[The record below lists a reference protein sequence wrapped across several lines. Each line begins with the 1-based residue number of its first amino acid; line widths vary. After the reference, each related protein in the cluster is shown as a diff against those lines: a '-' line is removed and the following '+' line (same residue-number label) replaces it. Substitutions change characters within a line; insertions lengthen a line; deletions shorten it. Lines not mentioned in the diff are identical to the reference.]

1 MIKLRHQGMTLLEIL
16 IAAGLFAAFMTA
28 VAFFFARSSQ
38 LFSTGEKSTF
48 NVRMENLA
56 LNMLTSDLRGYVS
69 TVSSPNNQSLISSSS
84 ITLIPQGPAILF
96 STQNNPSAAIIYFIN
111 GQDHLVRGTVNIGA
125 SQSFALSQ
133 LSGKVTNIF
142 AYAVNGLEFNAK
154 PVHSGAFS
162 LVTIVINSNSSLGS
176 QNNPLETSLLLPTGV
191 MNIGITP
198 VPPPPLVPALSSS
211 TNFSSQSTPPPSS
224 AAPAVSSAAPAAQMR
239 MQKAA
244 IRIPPVVPSLPL
256 NPTVGSPI
264 HLTPPLPSPPSS
276 TSSPSAPPS
285 SGSGGGGGGLMHTM

>member
-56 LNMLTSDLRGYVS
+56 LNMLTSDLRGYES

-111 GQDHLVRGTVNIGA
+111 GQDHLVRGTVNIGP

-142 AYAVNGLEFNAK
+142 AYAVNGLEFNTK

-191 MNIGITP
+191 MNIGTTP
-198 VPPPPLVPALSSS
+198 IPPPPLVPALSNS
-211 TNFSSQSTPPPSS
+211 TNFSSQSTPPP
-224 AAPAVSSAAPAAQMR
+224 SSAAPAAQMR

-244 IRIPPVVPSLPL
+244 IRIPPVVPSLPS
-256 NPTVGSPI
+256 NPTIGSPI
-264 HLTPPLPSPPSS
+264 HLTPTLPSPPSS

-285 SGSGGGGGGLMHTM
+285 SGSGGGGGLMHTE

>member
-56 LNMLTSDLRGYVS
+56 LNMLTSDLRGYES

-84 ITLIPQGPAILF
+84 VTLIPQGPAILF

-142 AYAVNGLEFNAK
+142 AYAVNGLEFNTK

-191 MNIGITP
+191 MNIGTTP
-198 VPPPPLVPALSSS
+198 IPPPPLVPALSNS
-211 TNFSSQSTPPPSS
+211 TNFSSQSTPPP
-224 AAPAVSSAAPAAQMR
+224 SSAAPAAQMR

-244 IRIPPVVPSLPL
+244 IRIPPVVPSLPS
-256 NPTVGSPI
+256 NPTIGSPI
-264 HLTPPLPSPPSS
+264 HLTPTLPSPPSS

-285 SGSGGGGGGLMHTM
+285 SGSGGGGGLMHTE

>member
-56 LNMLTSDLRGYVS
+56 LNMLTSDLRGYES

-111 GQDHLVRGTVNIGA
+111 GQDHLVRGTVNIGP

-142 AYAVNGLEFNAK
+142 AYAVNGLEFNTK

-191 MNIGITP
+191 MNIGTTP
-198 VPPPPLVPALSSS
+198 IPPPPLVPALSNS

-244 IRIPPVVPSLPL
+244 IRIPPVVPSIPS
-256 NPTVGSPI
+256 NPTIGSQI
-264 HLTPPLPSPPSS
+264 QLTPTLPSPPSS

-285 SGSGGGGGGLMHTM
+285 SGSGGGGGLMHTE